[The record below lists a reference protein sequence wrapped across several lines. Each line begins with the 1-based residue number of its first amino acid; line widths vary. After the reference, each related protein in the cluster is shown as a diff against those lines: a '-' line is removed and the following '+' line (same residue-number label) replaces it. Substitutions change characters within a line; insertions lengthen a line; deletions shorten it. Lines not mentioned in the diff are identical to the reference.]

1 MNELTLVQQ
10 KLISKINKDGVADVL
25 KPFVKDVIIYKTFV
39 SDIMFLEDPIPVENV
54 KIGDKLSLKIGA
66 RFGNENYIG
75 LYDSSD
81 ELVGGIAE
89 YESEILANLLRA
101 GKELYA
107 IVDDKR
113 FEYTKRLTIKSKIM
127 HKIAITIYMREI

>member
-1 MNELTLVQQ
+1 MNELTVVQQ

-39 SDIMFLEDPIPVENV
+39 SDVMFLQDPISVENL
-54 KIGDKLSLKIGA
+54 KIGDKLGLKIGA

-75 LYDSSD
+75 LYDSND

-113 FEYTKRLTIKSKIM
+113 FEYTKMLKPKSKIM